1 MLDRNNLVALMK
13 QVAKA
18 DPSAPVA
25 YSFGDKQLSYEAL
38 NETLR
43 NELNELA
50 GTYAQYREN
59 KNLIFSMIEETLDEV
74 LPKKVTQKYDQFA
87 EVKQFAQGD
96 KPVFRRPLNTRARAK
111 QFVTRVGLAGIYEVF
126 KLGPAERES
135 FEVRTSAIGGAAQI
149 GFEEFL
155 DGRVDFAEVTRIIM
169 EGMDELIYK
178 EVAAALKASIN
189 QLPPANRVA
198 AAGFDEAAMDRL
210 IQIASAYGTPTIYCT
225 YEFAVK
231 MIPQEAWRYT
241 EAMKTELWNTG
252 RLANYKNTKVIIL
265 EQGFEDETNTRKVI
279 DPGYCWVLPTG
290 VDGKPVKI
298 AFEGNT
304 IVDEFNNYDR
314 SREVQVY
321 KKVGVTAI
329 LANNICCYVDTS
341 LLGQM
346 MTWHLDGVTGEVITY
361 DGRPSGSIPEDADG
375 SSSDSGNGG
384 SSAGDQGNG

>member
-1 MLDRNNLVALMK
+1 MALDRNNLVALMK

-25 YSFGDKQLSYEAL
+25 YSFGDKQLSYEDMNA
-38 NETLR
+38 TLR

-50 GTYAQYREN
+50 GTYSLYREN

-74 LPKKVTQKYDQFA
+74 LPKKVIQQYDQFA
-87 EVKQFAQGD
+87 EVKTFAQGD
-96 KPVFRRPLNTRARAK
+96 KPVFRRPYTNRNRAK
-111 QFVTRVGLAGIYEVF
+111 QFITRVGLAGIYEVF
-126 KLGPAERES
+126 KLGPTENES

-155 DGRVDFAEVTRIIM
+155 DGRVDFAEVTKIIM

-178 EVAAALKASIN
+178 EVAAALKASVN

-198 AAGFDEAAMDRL
+198 SAGFNEAAMDRL
-210 IQIASAYGTPTIYCT
+210 ITIASAYGTPTIYCT

-252 RLANYKNTKVIIL
+252 RLATYKGTKVIIL

-279 DPGYCWVLPTG
+279 DPGYAWVIPTG
-290 VDGKPVKI
+290 ADGKPVKI
-298 AFEGNT
+298 AFEGGT
-304 IVDEFNNYDR
+304 IVDEYTNYDR
-314 SREVQVY
+314 SREIQVY
-321 KKVGVTAI
+321 KKVGVTCI
-329 LANNICCYVDTS
+329 LANNICAYVDTS

-346 MTWHLDGVTGEVITY
+346 LTWKLDGVTGQVVTY
-361 DGRPSGSIPEDADG
+361 DGRKTGTI
-375 SSSDSGNGG
+375 
-384 SSAGDQGNG
+384 